1 MKGETEVGSV
11 KKQVRYLLICLITA
25 LAVTVA
31 IAPVLHTESSV
42 VWAKS
47 KSSKKKKSTKSSK
60 KKKKKKTKKKK
71 KKAKIGFVKVNGNW
85 YYYEN
90 GKKKTGWFDVNG
102 RRFYAL
108 KKPSSKKGRLV
119 QGWFK
124 PGKKEFWFRTDGK
137 KGEACALAVS
147 GVFEVN
153 GIDCVFDENGSLV
166 RCKHAG
172 KKDGF
177 VNTVGEL
184 ARMNQARNNILASL
198 VVAQACLETGYGG
211 NIYYNNL
218 FGIRQGT
225 GYRKY
230 DSWEKSIEDYVN
242 FMHTYIP
249 RIFGVRDPYTACSI
263 IGSAGYAEAGGYG
276 GALSSIVSSQNLT
289 RFNR

>member
-1 MKGETEVGSV
+1 MKGETEVDSV
-11 KKQVRYLLICLITA
+11 KKQFRYLLICLITA

-47 KSSKKKKSTKSSK
+47 SKKKSSTKKKSKKKKN
-60 KKKKKKTKKKK
+60 TKKKK
-71 KKAKIGFVKVNGNW
+71 KKAKIGFVKTNGNW

-90 GKKKTGWFDVNG
+90 GKKKTGWFTVNG
-102 RRFYAL
+102 HRYYAL

-119 QGWFK
+119 QGWYK

-137 KGEACALAVS
+137 KGEVCALAVN
-147 GVFEVN
+147 GVFDVN
-153 GIDCVFDENGSLV
+153 GIACVFDENAKLV
-166 RCKHAG
+166 KCKHAG
-172 KKDGF
+172 KHDSF
-177 VNTVGEL
+177 VNKVGEL
-184 ARMNQARNNILASL
+184 ARMNQAKNNILASL
-198 VVAQACLETGYGG
+198 VVAQACVETGYGS
-211 NIYYNNL
+211 NIYHNNL

-230 DSWEKSIEDYVN
+230 DSWEDSIQDYVD

-249 RIFGVRDPYTACSI
+249 RIFGVRDAYAACSI

-276 GALSSIVSSQNLT
+276 AALSSVVSSQNLT
-289 RFNR
+289 RFNK